1 MQILEIVGIALVA
14 TVLTLV
20 LKEQKPMFAFLLA
33 AFTGMVIFLMLL
45 GNIADIMRVL
55 EGLAQKSGVNMVYLK
70 TILKIIGIAYIA
82 EFGAQIVR
90 DAGQEAIASKVELA
104 GKILIM
110 AMALPIIT
118 VILETVLKLLPT

>member
-1 MQILEIVGIALVA
+1 MQIIEIVGLALIA

-20 LKEQKPMFAFLLA
+20 IKEQKPMFAFLLA
-33 AFTGMVIFLMLL
+33 TFTGMVIFLLLL
-45 GNIADIMRVL
+45 GNISNIMRVL

-90 DAGQEAIASKVELA
+90 DAGQESIASKVELA

-118 VILETVLKLLPT
+118 VILETVLKLLPA